1 VPADGRPGDL
11 AADAHDSRVGPG
23 LWVWRLSVPLLVL
36 VIAVAMLIG
45 SGSIN
50 GRDAFYPRVLA
61 AVVTAFAL
69 YAVVRDV
76 RGILAERHAT
86 TGPTTGPTTG
96 STTGQAPTGGVVPD
110 SGVEGRGGVG
120 VAAVRVAAFCAV
132 AAVSVW
138 LLDWVG
144 YYLASAVLLAGG
156 VLVLGVRS
164 PVKVVAYTA
173 ALIAVAYLLFG
184 LVLGVP
190 LPRPL
195 WS

>member
-1 VPADGRPGDL
+1 MPADGRPGDL

-23 LWVWRLSVPLLVL
+23 QWPWRLSVPLLVL

-45 SGSIN
+45 SGSID
-50 GRDAFYPRVLA
+50 GRDAFYPRLLA

-76 RGILAERHAT
+76 RGILAERHET
-86 TGPTTGPTTG
+86 TGT
-96 STTGQAPTGGVVPD
+96 APADGVVPD

-120 VAAVRVAAFCAV
+120 VAAVRVVAFCAV

-144 YYLASAVLLAGG
+144 YYLASAILLAGG

-173 ALIAVAYLLFG
+173 ALIGVAYLLFG
-184 LVLGVP
+184 LLLGVP

>member
-1 VPADGRPGDL
+1 MPADGRPGDL

-76 RGILAERHAT
+76 RGILVERHAT
-86 TGPTTGPTTG
+86 TGSTTVSPTGP
-96 STTGQAPTGGVVPD
+96 APADGVDPD

-120 VAAVRVAAFCAV
+120 VAAVRVMAFCAV

>member
-1 VPADGRPGDL
+1 MPADGRPGDL
-11 AADAHDSRVGPG
+11 AADAHVSRVGPG

-86 TGPTTGPTTG
+86 TGPTTASP
-96 STTGQAPTGGVVPD
+96 TGQPPTGDVVPD

-144 YYLASAVLLAGG
+144 YYLASGVLLAGG
-156 VLVLGVRS
+156 VLLLGVRS

-173 ALIAVAYLLFG
+173 ALLAVAYLLFG

>member
-11 AADAHDSRVGPG
+11 AADAHDSRVGPAQ
-23 LWVWRLSVPLLVL
+23 WPWRLSVPLLVL

-45 SGSIN
+45 SDSIN

-61 AVVTAFAL
+61 AAVTAFAL

-76 RGILAERHAT
+76 RGILAESHAT
-86 TGPTTGPTTG
+86 EP
-96 STTGQAPTGGVVPD
+96 APTEDVVPE

-120 VAAVRVAAFCAV
+120 VAAVRVVAFCAV
-132 AAVSVW
+132 AVVSVW

-156 VLVLGVRS
+156 VVVLGVRS

-173 ALIAVAYLLFG
+173 ALIAVAYLLFS

>member
-11 AADAHDSRVGPG
+11 VADAHDSRVGPG

-61 AVVTAFAL
+61 AAVTVFAL

-86 TGPTTGPTTG
+86 TGPTTV
-96 STTGQAPTGGVVPD
+96 STSGQAPTGDVVPD

-144 YYLASAVLLAGG
+144 FYLASAVLLAGG

-164 PVKVVAYTA
+164 PVKVVAYTG

>member
-11 AADAHDSRVGPG
+11 AADAHDSRVGPAQ
-23 LWVWRLSVPLLVL
+23 WPWRLSVPLLVL

-61 AVVTAFAL
+61 AAVTAFAL

-86 TGPTTGPTTG
+86 AGSATGP
-96 STTGQAPTGGVVPD
+96 APDDGVDPD

-120 VAAVRVAAFCAV
+120 VAAVRVVAFCAV

>member
-1 VPADGRPGDL
+1 VPSDGPGDL
-11 AADAHDSRVGPG
+11 AADAHEARVGPG
-23 LWVWRLSVPLLVL
+23 LWPWRLSVPLLVL

-45 SGSIN
+45 SGGIN

-61 AVVTAFAL
+61 AVVMAFAL
-69 YAVVRDV
+69 YAIVRDV
-76 RGILAERHAT
+76 RGILAERQE
-86 TGPTTGPTTG
+86 TTG
-96 STTGQAPTGGVVPD
+96 SATGVD
-110 SGVEGRGGVG
+110 SDAGVEGRGGVG
-120 VAAVRVAAFCAV
+120 VAAVRVVAFCAV

-164 PVKVVAYTA
+164 PVKVVAYAA
-173 ALIAVAYLLFG
+173 ALLAVAYLLFS